1 MPSQLSKG
9 TPAFNNYPGTNSQVT
24 ADLLNNLVDN
34 GTILPGAISEQSSVA
49 AATSDEVLIRRP
61 GTNLLHKTTVDSI
74 VSNTVIPIATNIP
87 IGGIIMWPT
96 TTVPTNWL
104 ECDGTV
110 INSATYPALAAI
122 FGTNLPN
129 LRGVFIRGAN
139 RGRANMDPDINR
151 QPLTFQDDDFQQH
164 SHTVPEGGFQ
174 SGIFAGS
181 YYTSSST
188 NNSNQRAA
196 QTTSTSGGST
206 ETRPVNVAMLYIVRA
221 L

>member
-24 ADLLNNLVDN
+24 ATLLNDLVDN

-61 GTNLLHKTTVDSI
+61 GTNLLHRTTVSSI
-74 VSNTVIPIATNIP
+74 VSNVVVPEATNVP

-104 ECDGTV
+104 ECNGAV

-122 FGTNLPN
+122 FGTNLPD

-139 RGRANMDPDINR
+139 RGRSGMDPDINR
-151 QPLTFQDDDFQQH
+151 QPLIFQDQAVGPHTH
-164 SHTVPEGGFQ
+164 SVPSGGLR
-174 SGIFAGS
+174 SAAYTLGGGAPS
-181 YYTSSST
+181 YEL
-188 NNSNQRAA
+188 A
-196 QTTSTSGGST
+196 QTTGTNTGP
-206 ETRPVNVAMLYIVRA
+206 ETRPVNTSMLYIVRA

>member
-34 GTILPGAISEQSSVA
+34 GTILPGAISEQSLVA

-87 IGGIIMWPT
+87 IGGILIWGST
-96 TTVPTNWL
+96 SVPTNWL
-104 ECDGTV
+104 ECNGAA
-110 INSATYPALAAI
+110 INQATYPALYAI
-122 FGTNLPN
+122 YGTNLPD

-139 RGRANMDPDINR
+139 RGRANMDPDVNR
-151 QPLTFQDDDFQQH
+151 QPLTFQDDDYQQH

-174 SGIFAGS
+174 TNIFGQ
-181 YYTSSST
+181 YYTS
-188 NNSNQRAA
+188 NNATPANQRAA